1 FCVILGL
8 DGSGKTTLARHLAE
22 HAGSTTPPLKLRYFH
37 FMPTSP
43 SRPLFPWPG
52 SADAP
57 DRMTRFLRSIS
68 LTHWIFIAMLGGLL
82 LGWAFPTESQSLKV
96 VSNMFLKMIKCI
108 LVPLV
113 FGTLVVGI
121 AVWLST
127 LPFVWTWPLYPGYA
141 LAMLLIAAVL
151 MSALG
156 LLAGLWADKWDQL
169 SLFQSFLINPLSFL
183 AGVFYSVQSLEEP
196 WKSLAHGNP
205 FFFMIDGLRWA
216 FFGVSDAAAALDFAV
231 SLGFC
236 VTISLLCW
244 LLLARGWRIRH

>member
-1 FCVILGL
+1 G
-8 DGSGKTTLARHLAE
+8 
-22 HAGSTTPPLKLRYFH
+22 
-37 FMPTSP
+37 
-43 SRPLFPWPG
+43 
-52 SADAP
+52 
-57 DRMTRFLRSIS
+57 
-68 LTHWIFIAMLGGLL
+68 
-82 LGWAFPTESQSLKV
+82 
-96 VSNMFLKMIKCI
+96 
-108 LVPLV
+108 
-113 FGTLVVGI
+113 LVVGI